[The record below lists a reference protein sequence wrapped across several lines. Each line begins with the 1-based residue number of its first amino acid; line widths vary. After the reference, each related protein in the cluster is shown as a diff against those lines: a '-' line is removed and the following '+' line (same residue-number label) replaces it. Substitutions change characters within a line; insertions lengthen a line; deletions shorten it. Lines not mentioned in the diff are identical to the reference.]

1 MGNKKKKKKKVT
13 TNMNLAE
20 KVRRENE
27 LEAYG
32 RILSLRPSVEHKSK
46 KTYSRKEKHKNEIN
60 PDI

>member
-1 MGNKKKKKKKVT
+1 MGKKKKKKKVT

-60 PDI
+60 SDI

>member
-1 MGNKKKKKKKVT
+1 MGNKKKKKKVM

-60 PDI
+60 SDI